1 MKITKREKKI
11 IAVAGL
17 IILGIAFIFFVLGIL
32 FTTYNHIQLLGSI
45 KVDEINIELN
55 ESIIVDLAYKVAR
68 EQENEKK
75 KISEDLN

>member
-45 KVDEINIELN
+45 KVDEINIDLN